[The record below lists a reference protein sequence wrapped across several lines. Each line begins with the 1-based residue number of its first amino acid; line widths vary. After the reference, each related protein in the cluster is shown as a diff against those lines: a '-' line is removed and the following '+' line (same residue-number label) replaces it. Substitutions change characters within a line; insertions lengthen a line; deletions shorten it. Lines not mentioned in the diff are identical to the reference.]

1 MASDFCQI
9 PPSDDTKSILENLPP
24 LPSVNQLVDL
34 ITKEVNNL
42 KTKYLTKINEL
53 LNNFKE
59 GTCPPQSQ
67 IDRIINTRNNIVEQ
81 LAKILNKVDRLSKS
95 TSGIEK
101 GVRGI
106 IGTIKGISSVAR
118 GLSASSILS
127 FIPIP
132 GTISSGISTA
142 LAEVDALKFKGDGA
156 QKLVP
161 IIGGLISANVAI
173 KLFANI
179 LRELTCTI
187 EALDVVVLACSEE
200 GDAEDIEKV
209 KSKLIPISPEII
221 SFIEQSVA
229 EEEQSLI
236 DTAYNG
242 FIFKIEEVPFSPTVN
257 RRRALAQN
265 QDGITLLQT
274 ELSFT
279 TTPSILIQELKL
291 VIDKDNLRAD

>member
-24 LPSVNQLVDL
+24 LPSINKLADL

-42 KTKYLTKINEL
+42 KIKYTNKVLEIL
-53 LNNFKE
+53 SSFAE
-59 GTCPPQSQ
+59 GVCPTQPQ
-67 IDRIINTRNNIVEQ
+67 IDKFINTRNNIVEQ
-81 LAKILNKVDRLSKS
+81 LAKILNKVDRLSNTVS
-95 TSGIEK
+95 GTSNGVNLIIGLIK
-101 GVRGI
+101 GV
-106 IGTIKGISSVAR
+106 SSTAR
-118 GLSASSILS
+118 GLAASSILS
-127 FIPIP
+127 PFPIP
-132 GTISSGISTA
+132 GTVSSGISAA
-142 LAEVDALKFKGDGA
+142 LAEVEAFKFKGDGA

-161 IIGGLISANVAI
+161 TLGGITSASIAI
-173 KLFANI
+173 KLFANA
-179 LRELTCTI
+179 LRELTCNI
-187 EALDVVVLACSEE
+187 EALDAAILACSEE
-200 GDAEDIEKV
+200 TQLEDTQ
-209 KSKLIPISPEII
+209 SKLTPVSPKII

-236 DTAYNG
+236 GTAYKG

-279 TTPSILIQELKL
+279 TTPDILIQELKL
-291 VIDKDNLRAD
+291 VIDRDNLRAD